1 MFEQCV
7 KNKIQEFH
15 LEDHIYLCGVVSHE
29 EKMELYR
36 ESNIFCF
43 PTFFESESLPMV
55 VMEAMQF
62 CMPIVTTRWR
72 GIPSLIEEEVSGFM
86 VPIQDSVAIAN
97 KLEIL
102 INNPEKTQQMGQRG
116 RELFLEKY
124 SINKYHESMGN
135 FFRQVAGERS

>member
-1 MFEQCV
+1 
-7 KNKIQEFH
+7 
-15 LEDHIYLCGVVSHE
+15 
-29 EKMELYR
+29 
-36 ESNIFCF
+36 
-43 PTFFESESLPMV
+43 MV
-55 VMEAMQF
+55 LMEAMQF

-86 VPIQDSVAIAN
+86 VPIQDSIAIAN

-135 FFRQVAGERS
+135 LFRQVAGERS